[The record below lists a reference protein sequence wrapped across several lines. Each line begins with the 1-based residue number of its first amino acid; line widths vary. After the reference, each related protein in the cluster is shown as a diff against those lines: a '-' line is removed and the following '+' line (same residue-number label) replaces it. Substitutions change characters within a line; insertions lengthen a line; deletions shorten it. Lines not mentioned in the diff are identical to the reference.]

1 MEIKKVNITID
12 GKKSEALADR
22 NLLHALLA
30 LGFDIPHF
38 CYHPALGSVGACRL
52 CAIKK
57 YRDENDNKGRIVM
70 SCMEPVVE
78 GLLISVDDE
87 EVRNFRKAVIESLML
102 NHPHDCPVCDEGG
115 ECHLQDMTVMTG
127 HDYRRYNFRKRTFK
141 NQYLG
146 PFVNHEMNRCIQCY
160 RCVRYYKD
168 YAGGKDLNVFGCHDR
183 LFFGRA
189 EDGVLESEF
198 SGNLA
203 EVCPTGVFTDK
214 TLGNHYTRKWD
225 LTNAPSVCVHCSVG
239 CNIIVSQRYG
249 SVRTIRNRYNGSV
262 NGNFICDRGRFGYEF
277 INSDNRLKHILIR
290 SSRHTGME
298 VATDDALHSQLETFL
313 SDKNKVIGIGSP
325 RASLESNFTLM
336 QLVGKANYFSGISR
350 KDKNVID
357 RAIEIVSGADIPTPS
372 LKEMGKADAVLILG
386 ENVTD
391 TAPMIALALRQ
402 AVRNKSFDLAR
413 EKGIALWQDDA
424 VRINADRVLSPLFII
439 SPIADKLDD
448 IALKSI
454 RCAPQDIAR
463 AGFAIA
469 SYIDGN
475 AGAVT
480 DLNDEE
486 QELYENI
493 AGVIKQA
500 RNPLI
505 ITGTHLRD
513 ESILYAAVQVAQS
526 LIGTGQKANLSF
538 IFPECNSVGSEL
550 IGGKPLEEA
559 LERIKNKQAD
569 TAIILENNLFIR
581 MDEQE
586 LESFFDQCKQI
597 IALDHLSTET
607 TSMADI
613 IIPVGTFAETTGTL
627 VNNEGRAQRFYS
639 DIPEKHPVLD
649 SWRWLKHFTQ
659 IVNGEKEDEIK
670 YEDIVSSMCDSMYVF
685 KNLKNLTDKQS
696 MMMLNEKIARQTPR
710 FSGRTAMTANV
721 SVHEPPPPGDPDS
734 PLVFSMEGR
743 RELPPSTLV
752 PYYWS
757 PGWNSVQAFYKYTDE
772 PNGSLKGGD
781 PGIRLLDDN
790 QRNDFKIPDVPQRF
804 NASSD
809 NLYLIPYNRIFGS
822 EELSSRSKAIKQNII
837 ETTIYINPSDA
848 KRLSINSDDSVD
860 LVLTQYRFSL
870 KAKIEEQIPDGVGGI
885 FRRYPDIPFLDIPA
899 WGRIQKKTEIR

>member
-1 MEIKKVNITID
+1 MEIKKANITID

-22 NLLHALLA
+22 NLLHSLLA
-30 LGFDIPHF
+30 LGYDIPHF

-52 CAIKK
+52 CAVKK
-57 YRDENDNKGRIVM
+57 YRDENDKKGRIVM
-70 SCMEPVVE
+70 SCMEPVAE
-78 GLLISVDDE
+78 GLIISVDDE
-87 EVRNFRKAVIESLML
+87 EVRNFRKAVIESLMI

-127 HDYRRYNFRKRTFK
+127 HDYRRYNFRKRTFQ

-146 PFVNHEMNRCIQCY
+146 PFINHEMNRCIQCY

-183 LFFGRA
+183 LYFGRA
-189 EDGVLESEF
+189 SDGVLESEF
-198 SGNLA
+198 SGNLV

-225 LTNAPSVCVHCSVG
+225 LTNAPSVCVHCSLG

-277 INSDNRLKHILIR
+277 INSENRLKHVMIR

-298 VATDDALHSQLETFL
+298 IASDETLRIQLETFL
-313 SDKNKVIGIGSP
+313 SDKNKIIGIGSP
-325 RASLESNFTLM
+325 RASLESNFALM
-336 QLVGKANYFSGISR
+336 QLVGKENYFSGISR
-350 KDKNVID
+350 RDKEVINT
-357 RAIEIVSGADIPTPS
+357 AIDILSGSGIHVPS
-372 LKEMGKADAVLILG
+372 LREMEKADAVLILG

-402 AVRNKSFDLAR
+402 AVRNKSFDMAR

-424 VRINADRVLSPLFII
+424 VRINGDGALSPLYII
-439 SPIADKLDD
+439 TPTGDKLDEV
-448 IALKSI
+448 ALKSV

-469 SYIDGN
+469 SFIDEN
-475 AGAVT
+475 AALVS
-480 DLNDEE
+480 DLSD
-486 QELYENI
+486 QEKELFKNI
-493 AGVIKQA
+493 AGLIKQA
-500 RNPLI
+500 KNPLI
-505 ITGTHLRD
+505 IAGTHLRD
-513 ESILYAAVQVAQS
+513 ESILYSAMQVARS
-526 LIGTGQKANLSF
+526 LKVQGKNANLSY

-550 IGGKPLEEA
+550 IGGRPLEEA
-559 LERIKNKQAD
+559 VERIKNNQAD

-581 MDEQE
+581 MDEEE
-586 LESFFDQCKQI
+586 LESFFDQCKQVI
-597 IALDHLSTET
+597 VMDHLSTEA

-639 DIPEKHPVLD
+639 DIPEKYPVLD
-649 SWRWLKHFTQ
+649 SWRWIGRFSNILDGDK
-659 IVNGEKEDEIK
+659 GSEIK
-670 YEDIVSSMCDSMYVF
+670 YQDIVRSLSDSMDVF
-685 KNLKNLTDKQS
+685 KDLQNLTDEQS
-696 MMMLNEKIARQTPR
+696 MIMLNEKIARQTSR

-734 PLVFSMEGR
+734 PLAFSMEGR
-743 RELPPSTLV
+743 REFPPSTLV

-781 PGIRLLDDN
+781 PGIRLLN
-790 QRNDFKIPDVPQRF
+790 SNKLNDFKIPEVPERF
-804 NASSD
+804 IASTED
-809 NLYLIPYNRIFGS
+809 LYFIPYHRIFGS
-822 EELSSRSKAIKQNII
+822 EELSSRSKAIKQRIG
-837 ETTIYINPSDA
+837 ETAVYLNPSDA
-848 KRLSINSDDSVD
+848 NRMNINSDDLAD
-860 LVLTQYRFSL
+860 LVLSKYKFAV
-870 KAKIEEQIPDGVGGI
+870 KAKIDVQVPEGTGGI
-885 FRRYPDIPFLDIPA
+885 FRRFSDIPFIEMPVL
-899 WGRIQKKTEIR
+899 GRIQKKTE